1 MVTRR
6 AGLWYAGGRMNQSP
20 TSHLT
25 FDSVASYRI
34 QVRGRIAPNRADW
47 FQGMSVRPLATLGD
61 EPESTQLEGEL
72 HDQAALAGVLNTL
85 YDLHLPVLSVECL
98 RARPAEES

>member
-1 MVTRR
+1 M
-6 AGLWYAGGRMNQSP
+6 LGGKMNQSLIP
-20 TSHLT
+20 HLT

-34 QVRGRIAPNRADW
+34 CVRGRITSNRVDW
-47 FQGMSVRPLATLGD
+47 FQGMSVRPLAAQSG

-85 YDLHLPVLSVECL
+85 YDMHLPVISVECL
-98 RARPAEES
+98 RARPVEDL